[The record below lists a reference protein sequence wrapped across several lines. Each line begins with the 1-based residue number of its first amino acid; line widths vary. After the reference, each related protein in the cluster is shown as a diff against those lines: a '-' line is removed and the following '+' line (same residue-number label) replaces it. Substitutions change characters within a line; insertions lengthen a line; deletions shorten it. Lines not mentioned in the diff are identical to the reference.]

1 MKPKTFRLALA
12 CVILAGL
19 LFTAAHIAW
28 AWYAYEHAS
37 IIKFIAGEIW

>member
-1 MKPKTFRLALA
+1 MKQKTFRTVLA

-28 AWYAYEHAS
+28 AWYAYQHAS
-37 IIKFIAGEIW
+37 IIKLIAGEIW